1 MSKTLKITNAD
12 VFTNG
17 KFEKTDVYI
26 VDGKIS
32 FTEIQVQKT
41 LDAGG
46 KMLIPGFIDIHIHG
60 ALGCDFNDGTHE
72 AFDKITQFV
81 ASHGTTSLLA
91 TTSTVSVE
99 AVKNAAKTTK
109 NKMNGITNG
118 AQVLGLHME
127 GPFLN
132 PSALGAQNPDFVKK
146 PSAEALDGILEECS
160 DVLKLITVAPE
171 CEGAVEFIKEMKK
184 RNVSVAIGHTTATY
198 DETVQAFE
206 AGADML
212 THFYN
217 TMTPL
222 KHRDP
227 GVVGA
232 TFENGNVNIQLI
244 CDLIHVH
251 AAAIKI
257 AIKNMGIKNTVLI
270 SDAMSGTG
278 LGDGIYSLGGLDVY
292 VENGVARIKEG
303 NLAGSTLTLDVAM
316 KNMLSLGYT
325 MADVVSFLSENPA
338 RAIGVDN
345 RKGYIKE
352 GFDADILIIDENF
365 DVVQTFVNGRQMI

>member
-1 MSKTLKITNAD
+1 MSKTFKIINANAYVD
-12 VFTNG
+12 G
-17 KFEKTDVYI
+17 KFQKRDVYI

-32 FTEIQVQKT
+32 LEERTAQET
-41 LDAGG
+41 LDACG
-46 KMLIPGFIDIHIHG
+46 KMLIPGFIDVHIHG
-60 ALGCDFNDGTHE
+60 AVGCDFNDGSET
-72 AFDKITQFV
+72 AFDKITEFV
-81 ASHGTTSLLA
+81 ALHGTTSLLA
-91 TTSTVSVE
+91 TTSTVSAE
-99 AVKNAAKTTK
+99 TIKKAAKTTES
-109 NKMNGITNG
+109 KMNGTANG

-132 PSALGAQNPDFVKK
+132 PSALGAQNPEFVRK
-146 PSAEALDGILEECS
+146 PSVETLDNILGEYS
-160 DVLKLITVAPE
+160 HVLKLIAVAPE
-171 CEGAVEFIKEMKK
+171 CEGAAEFISEMKK
-184 RNVSVAIGHTTATY
+184 RNVKAAIGHTMATY
-198 DETVQAFE
+198 DEATRAFE

-251 AAAIKI
+251 PVAIKI
-257 AIKNMGIKNTVLI
+257 AIKNMGTRNTVLI

-292 VENGVARIKEG
+292 VNGGVARIKEG

-316 KNMLSLGYT
+316 KNMLSLGYKIEE
-325 MADVVSFLSENPA
+325 VISFLSENPA
-338 RAIGVDN
+338 HAIGVDSK
-345 RKGYIKE
+345 KGYVRE
-352 GFDADILIIDENF
+352 GFDADVLIVDGNF
-365 DVVQTFVNGRQMI
+365 DIDAVFVNGNKIK